1 MMGFTLQQCIV
12 IIVVIIILIIIII
25 IINQCF
31 VDHKMQL
38 LYVSASIKLPIAF
51 NVFLAMAF
59 HRAKFGRFME

>member
-38 LYVSASIKLPIAF
+38 LYISASIKLPIAF

>member
-12 IIVVIIILIIIII
+12 IIVIIIIIIII

-38 LYVSASIKLPIAF
+38 LYISASIKLPIAF